1 MIINYLKKT
10 KFISLFILLIV
21 LVNIFSFSRAKDTN
35 FKIEGNNIVSDQT
48 ILELSGFN
56 DKMDLTQEYAN
67 ILIKN
72 LNKSGLFKNVEVFF
86 TEKEIKINVIENMHI
101 SNIFFEGNK
110 TVSNDILFGIIKSK
124 NRQPLNENIIFD
136 DTNSIIAFYK
146 ERGKF
151 EIEVTPF
158 FINRKKNMKDLIF
171 KINEGRTLEVNKIQ
185 FTGNKSFSDKKLRSI
200 ITSAQKSFFSFLSDR
215 DNYNED
221 TQKKDIIEIER
232 FYKSNGFSD
241 IEIVSNSANFKRDLS
256 EVNLKYQI
264 YEGPR
269 YIINDIEMTTN
280 LTNVDLLDFK
290 KELIISKGEFFNEK
304 KLTES
309 IENIERLGNKK
320 GLPFLEVVA
329 NYNKDKSN
337 SLINIKVK
345 IIKGPQLFVEKINI
359 RGNDQTLDK
368 VIRREFSLNEGD
380 LFDAEKLKKTEEK
393 IKSLGYFEI
402 VNISISE
409 GSNNQNLIVNVEVKE
424 TSTGSLSFGAGYSTD
439 TNLTGSLSVSENN
452 FLGKGQKFKL
462 QFLISENTKSLNFNF
477 KDPSFLN
484 KDLSAGINL
493 DFIYQDPNESTYT
506 QNSISFSP
514 TFGFQIAADSRINL
528 SYKLEELEIISDTSS
543 SEILQ
548 NDDGKYLDSSLS
560 LSLIYDKRNSIVKP
574 TRGYIFK
581 LNSSFLG
588 LGGDTSYIK
597 NSLKTKF
604 YKGLL
609 NDNLIFSAELEGGL
623 LNMTNGYSRISD
635 RFKLGGRNFRGFRFG
650 EIGPRD
656 ISGDALGG
664 QKYFVGRLETNF
676 PLGLPEELGIY
687 GGFFSEIGSL
697 WDVDEPDNLSSNVLY
712 EDYSLR
718 QSNGFSIYWS
728 TPIGPLQFNWSKPN
742 KYINDSDITETFSLN
757 LATRF

>member
-1 MIINYLKKT
+1 MLNNYLKKI
-10 KFISLFILLIV
+10 KFIPVFILLIV
-21 LVNIFSFSRAKDTN
+21 LINIFSFSRAKDVN
-35 FKIEGNNIVSDQT
+35 LKIEGNNIVSDQT

-56 DKMDLTQEYAN
+56 HEKDINKEYVN
-67 ILIKN
+67 FLIKN
-72 LNKSGLFKNVEVFF
+72 LNRSGLFKSVEVFF

-101 SNIFFEGNK
+101 SKIFFEGNK
-110 TVSNDILFGIIKSK
+110 TVSNEMLLGIIKSK
-124 NRQPLNENIIFD
+124 VRQPLNENIIFD

-146 ERGKF
+146 ERGRF
-151 EIEVTPF
+151 EVEVIPF

-171 KINEGRTLEVNKIQ
+171 KIDEGKVLEVNKIQ
-185 FTGNKSFSDKKLRSI
+185 FIGNKSYSNKKLRSI
-200 ITSAQKSFFSFLSDR
+200 IASAEKNFFSFFSDR
-215 DNYNED
+215 DNYNEE
-221 TQKKDIIEIER
+221 TQKKDILELIK

-241 IEIVSNSANFKRDLS
+241 IEVVSNSANFKRDLS

-269 YIINDIEMTTN
+269 YTVNDIEMKTN
-280 LTNVDLLDFK
+280 LSNIDLLEFQ
-290 KELIISKGEFFNEK
+290 EVLAISKGDFFNEI
-304 KLTES
+304 KLSDS
-309 IENIERLGNKK
+309 IKNIEILGNKK
-320 GLPFLEVVA
+320 GLPFIDVIA
-329 NYNKDKSN
+329 NYDKDKVD
-337 SLINIKVK
+337 SLINLKIN

-368 VIRREFSLNEGD
+368 VIRREFSLVEGD

-402 VNISISE
+402 VNISLSE
-409 GSNNQNLIVNVEVKE
+409 GSNKQNIIVNVDVKE

-439 TNLTGSLSVSENN
+439 TSLTGSLSISENN

-493 DFIYQDPNESTYT
+493 DFIYQDPNESNYT
-506 QNSISFSP
+506 QNSISLSP
-514 TFGFQIAADSRINL
+514 TFGFQFAADSRVNL
-528 SYKLEELEIISDTSS
+528 SYKLEELEIISETSP

-560 LSLIYDKRNSIVKP
+560 LSFVYDKRNSIVKP
-574 TRGYIFK
+574 TNGYILK

-609 NDNLIFSAELEGGL
+609 KENVIFSAEFEGGL

-676 PLGLPEELGIY
+676 PLGLPEDLGIY

-697 WDVDEPDNLSSNVLY
+697 WDVDEPSNLSSSVLY
-712 EDYSLR
+712 EDYFLR